1 MKAILYIA
9 HGTRSKKGADEA
21 RKFIAQVMNRVD
33 IPIQEISF
41 LELSEPLLEEGFKRC
56 VEKGAT
62 IITVVPLFLLAAGHI
77 KRDIPQTLS
86 SLHARFPQIQIK
98 VEDPFG
104 VQSKIL
110 DAAAELIRGTAGDLL
125 RNDCL
130 LIVGRGSSDP
140 QIQTDFSMIAQG
152 IKNRLG
158 IQYVSICYL
167 AAVEPRLKRGM
178 DTILEK
184 ADGRVIVLPYLL
196 FSGLLSSEIER
207 EVMKRIKAGKQLI
220 NIGPLSQHQIFEEIV
235 IERAT
240 GKIGSLNV

>member
-21 RKFIAQVMNRVD
+21 RKFIAKVMNQVD
-33 IPIQEISF
+33 IPIQEVSF
-41 LELSEPLLEEGFKRC
+41 LELTEPLMEEGFKRC

-62 IITVVPLFLLAAGHI
+62 IITVIPLFLLAAGHI
-77 KRDIPQTLS
+77 KQDIPQTLS
-86 SLHARFPQIQIK
+86 SLQARFPHIQIQ

-104 VQSKIL
+104 VQEKIL
-110 DAAAELIRGTAGDLL
+110 DAAAELVRGTAGDLL
-125 RNDCL
+125 RNDRL
-130 LIVGRGSSDP
+130 LIVGRGSSDQ
-140 QIQTDFSMIAQG
+140 QIQADFAMIARG

-158 IQYVSICYL
+158 IQHVSVCYL
-167 AAVEPRLKRGM
+167 AAVEPKLKHGM
-178 DTILEK
+178 ETILEK
-184 ADGRVIVLPYLL
+184 AQGRVIVLPYLL

-207 EVMKRIKAGKQLI
+207 EVMKRRTEGKQLI
-220 NIGPLSQHQIFEEIV
+220 NIGPLSRHQIFEEIV